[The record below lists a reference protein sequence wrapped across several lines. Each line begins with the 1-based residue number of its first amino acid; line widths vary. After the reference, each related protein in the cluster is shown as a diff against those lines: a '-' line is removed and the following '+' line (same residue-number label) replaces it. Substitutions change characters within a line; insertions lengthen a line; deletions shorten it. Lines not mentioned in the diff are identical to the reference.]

1 VSEKKTTMKIS
12 PETKEKLMALKIAWN
27 LKTLEEVVERLIEIC
42 GEQCK
47 KAINVYLEFRDK
59 VKEFASATSYSDSE
73 T

>member
-1 VSEKKTTMKIS
+1 VRERKTTMKIS
-12 PETKEKLMALKIAWN
+12 LETREKLLALKIAWN

-47 KAINVYLEFRDK
+47 KAINVYLEYMDK
-59 VKEFASATSYSDSE
+59 VKEIAGIASYSDSI